1 MARRALA
8 LASAVIVAGVGT
20 GLWLASRHDS
30 NTATADTEARTTTA
44 EITQRDLVIYD
55 ETTATLGFTTSVT
68 VSSPVAGTVTSVIAA
83 GDHVDPGTIVAT
95 VDGSPVVAFLGDVP
109 SYRDL
114 STSSSDGI
122 DIRQLETN
130 LVLLGFDPD
139 GAIAI
144 DEEFDDAT
152 ADAVTLWEDSIGLDG
167 DGEITQGQIV
177 YVPGHL
183 LVDSVSVSVGAAVG
197 SGGALLVGRET
208 ERSYLVPATGAD
220 GGAITSIA
228 APGTA
233 VTTGTVLFWQNGHP
247 VVAIEGD
254 ASTTPAL
261 TRDLSTDADN
271 GVDVKLLEAM
281 LVAGGFDP
289 DGAVVID
296 DEFDDATAAAVQ
308 RWWGSL
314 GLAADAAD
322 ITVPAGSFVV
332 VPGGLFTGTALVA
345 DGTVPV
351 GDAIVLS
358 LTTAAREVTTSA
370 PIGDDTFAMGA
381 AIDVEFPD
389 GTVSTGTVVEVG
401 TVAVNSDNVPGSTPT
416 VSITLHVADIPAT
429 VDDFVQ
435 IPVTLRVVSEQVT
448 DAFVVPVSALV
459 ALAEGGYAVEVVTG
473 GATGDTTGGSAPA
486 PATTLIAVEPGL
498 FADGF
503 VSITG
508 DQVKAGLQV
517 VVPS

>member
-1 MARRALA
+1 MSRRALA
-8 LASAVIVAGVGT
+8 LACAVAVVGAGAGVWFT
-20 GLWLASRHDS
+20 TRHDS
-30 NTATADTEARTTTA
+30 ATATAGTEAQTTTA
-44 EITQRDLVIYD
+44 EISKRDLVIYD

-95 VDGSPVVAFLGDVP
+95 VDGGPVVALLGDVP

-114 STSSSDGI
+114 STSSTDGI

-139 GAIAI
+139 GEITI
-144 DEEFDDAT
+144 DEEYDSAT
-152 ADAVTLWEDSIGLDG
+152 AAAVTLWEDSLGLDG

-183 LVDSVSVSVGAAVG
+183 LVDSVSVSVGSAVG

-208 ERSYLVPATGAD
+208 ERSFLIPATGAD
-220 GGAITSIA
+220 GGAITSIT

-233 VTTGTVLFWQNGHP
+233 VTTGTVLFWQNGLP

-254 ASTTPAL
+254 SSTTPAL

-271 GVDVKLLEAM
+271 GVDVRLLEGM

-308 RWWGSL
+308 RWWASL
-314 GLAADAAD
+314 GVTADAAE

-345 DGTVPV
+345 DGTVPI
-351 GDAIVLS
+351 GDAVVFG

-370 PIGDDTFAMGA
+370 PIGDDTFALGA
-381 AIDVEFPD
+381 SIDVEFPD
-389 GTVSTGTVVEVG
+389 GTVSTGTVVDVG

-416 VSITLHVADIPAT
+416 VTITLHVADIPAT

-435 IPVTLRVVSEQVT
+435 IPVTLRVISEQVE

-459 ALAEGGYAVEVVTG
+459 ALAEGGYAVEVVDDSSSGTG
-473 GATGDTTGGSAPA
+473 TAATTAPL
-486 PATTLIAVEPGL
+486 TTLIAVEPGL

-508 DQVKAGLQV
+508 DQVSEGLQV

>member
-1 MARRALA
+1 MRRSVA
-8 LASAVIVAGVGT
+8 LASAVLVVGAGAGVWFAT
-20 GLWLASRHDS
+20 RHDS
-30 NTATADTEARTTTA
+30 DTATAGMQAQTTTA

-83 GDHVDPGTIVAT
+83 GDHIDPGTVVAT
-95 VDGSPVVAFLGDVP
+95 IDGAPVVALIGDVP

-130 LVLLGFDPD
+130 LVMLGFDPD
-139 GAIAI
+139 GEIAI
-144 DEEFDDAT
+144 DEEYDSAT
-152 ADAVTLWEDSIGLDG
+152 KAAVTRWEDSLGLDG
-167 DGEITQGQIV
+167 DGEITQGEIV
-177 YVPGHL
+177 FIPGHL
-183 LVDSVSVSVGAAVG
+183 LVDTVSVSVGAAVG

-208 ERSYLVPATGAD
+208 ERSFLVAATGAD
-220 GGAITSIA
+220 GGAITSVA
-228 APGTA
+228 AVGTP
-233 VTTGTVLFWQNGHP
+233 VVTGTVLFWQNGHP

-289 DGAVVID
+289 ESAVVVD

-308 RWWGSL
+308 RWWESL
-314 GLAADAAD
+314 GIAADAAD

-332 VPGGLFTGTALVA
+332 VPGGLFASTALVA
-345 DGTVPV
+345 DGTVPT
-351 GDAIVLS
+351 GDAVVLS

-370 PIGDDTFAMGA
+370 PIGDETFALGA

-389 GTVSTGTVVEVG
+389 RTVSTGTVVDVG
-401 TVAVNSDNVPGSTPT
+401 TVAVSADNVPGSTPT
-416 VSITLHVADIPAT
+416 VTITLHVADIPST

-435 IPVTLRVVSEQVT
+435 IPVTLRVISEEVK

-459 ALAEGGYAVEVVTG
+459 ALAEGGYGVEI
-473 GATGDTTGGSAPA
+473 ATGDGTSSTTGET
-486 PATTLIAVEPGL
+486 ATPTSLIAVEPGL

-508 DQVKAGLQV
+508 DQVKAGLHV

>member
-1 MARRALA
+1 MRRSFA
-8 LASAVIVAGVGT
+8 LASAVVVAGIGT
-20 GLWLASRHDS
+20 GVWFATRHDS
-30 NTATADTEARTTTA
+30 STATAGMQAQTTTA

-95 VDGSPVVAFLGDVP
+95 IDGAPVVALIGDVP

-114 STSSSDGI
+114 STSSTDGI

-130 LVLLGFDPD
+130 LVMLGFDPD
-139 GAIAI
+139 GEIAI
-144 DEEFDDAT
+144 DEEYDSAT
-152 ADAVTLWEDSIGLDG
+152 AAAVTLWEDSLGLDG
-167 DGEITQGQIV
+167 DGEITQGEIV

-183 LVDSVSVSVGAAVG
+183 LVDTVSVSTGAAVG

-208 ERSYLVPATGAD
+208 ERSYLVAATGAD
-220 GGAITSIA
+220 GGAITAIA
-228 APGTA
+228 ATGTPVA
-233 VTTGTVLFWQNGHP
+233 TGTVLFWQNGHP

-261 TRDLSTDADN
+261 TRDLSTDVDN

-289 DGAVVID
+289 DSTVAID

-308 RWWGSL
+308 RWWASL
-314 GLAADAAD
+314 GITADAAD

-332 VPGGLFTGTALVA
+332 VPGGLFAGTALVV
-345 DGTVPV
+345 DGTVPA
-351 GDAIVLS
+351 GDAIVLG
-358 LTTAAREVTTSA
+358 LTSAAREVTTSA
-370 PIGDDTFAMGA
+370 PIGDETFALGA

-389 GTVSTGTVVEVG
+389 GTVSTGTVVDVG
-401 TVAVNSDNVPGSTPT
+401 TVAVNADNVPGSTPT

-435 IPVTLRVVSEQVT
+435 IPVTLRVISEEVK

-459 ALAEGGYAVEVVTG
+459 ALAEGGYAVEVT
-473 GATGDTTGGSAPA
+473 TDTDTSDTTAST
-486 PATTLIAVEPGL
+486 ATATSLIAVEPGL

-508 DQVKAGLQV
+508 EQVQAGLQV

>member
-1 MARRALA
+1 MRRFVA
-8 LASAVIVAGVGT
+8 LASAVLVAAVGAGVWFAT
-20 GLWLASRHDS
+20 RHDA
-30 NTATADTEARTTTA
+30 NTATAGMPAQTTTV

-68 VSSPVAGTVTSVIAA
+68 VASPVAGTVTSVIAA
-83 GDHVDPGTIVAT
+83 GGDIDPGTVVAT
-95 VDGSPVVAFLGDVP
+95 IDGAPVVALTGDVP

-114 STSSSDGI
+114 STSSTDGI

-139 GAIAI
+139 GEVAI
-144 DEEFDDAT
+144 DEEYDSAT
-152 ADAVTLWEDSIGLDG
+152 AAAVTLWEDSLGLDG
-167 DGEITQGQIV
+167 DGEITQGEIV

-183 LVDSVSVSVGAAVG
+183 LVDTVTVSVGAAVG

-208 ERSYLVPATGAD
+208 ERSYLVAATGAD
-220 GGAITSIA
+220 GGAITAVSA
-228 APGTA
+228 AGSP
-233 VTTGTVLFWQNGHP
+233 VTTGTVLFWHNGHP

-261 TRDLSTDADN
+261 TRDLTTDADN

-289 DGAVVID
+289 DGTVVID

-308 RWWGSL
+308 RWWASL
-314 GLAADAAD
+314 GVTADAAD

-332 VPGGLFTGTALVA
+332 VPGGLFTGTSLVA
-345 DGTVPV
+345 DGTVPA
-351 GDAIVLS
+351 GDAIVLE

-370 PIGDDTFAMGA
+370 PIGDDTFALGA
-381 AIDVEFPD
+381 TIDVEFPD
-389 GTVSTGTVVEVG
+389 GTVSTGTVIDVG
-401 TVAVNSDNVPGSTPT
+401 TVAVNADNVPGSTPT
-416 VSITLHVADIPAT
+416 VDITLHVADIPAT

-435 IPVTLRVVSEQVT
+435 IPVTLRVIAEEVK

-459 ALAEGGYAVEVVTG
+459 ALAEGGYALEI
-473 GATGDTTGGSAPA
+473 TTGSDASSTAGTTAAP
-486 PATTLIAVEPGL
+486 TSLIAVEPGL

-508 DQVKAGLQV
+508 EQVKAGLQV